1 MRVILI
7 RKLFYSLLSKEEF
20 LCLFSYKSIH
30 QTRIIKQTVFKENGF
45 AYLIKNVRKSSL
57 MHFIIMQ
64 ESQLITHLSQ
74 YTVCN
79 THVLFFLYIT
89 RCIRGQRDVI
99 KHYVVL
105 GGLLT

>member
-1 MRVILI
+1 
-7 RKLFYSLLSKEEF
+7 
-20 LCLFSYKSIH
+20 
-30 QTRIIKQTVFKENGF
+30 
-45 AYLIKNVRKSSL
+45 
-57 MHFIIMQ
+57 MQ

>member
-7 RKLFYSLLSKEEF
+7 RKQFYSLLSKEEF

-57 MHFIIMQ
+57 MHNYARKSVNHTSISI
-64 ESQLITHLSQ
+64 
-74 YTVCN
+74 Y
-79 THVLFFLYIT
+79 
-89 RCIRGQRDVI
+89 
-99 KHYVVL
+99 
-105 GGLLT
+105 GL